1 MFSPAIHDLAAT
13 AVSNCS
19 VLRGANPFDIT
30 NFFIAFLVLVSPQ
43 VFTQHFKL
51 HQEPRF
57 NCTHLLGGPCAI
69 QETARKTGSLVFQTC
84 SITRGHSLW
93 TALAIALAL
102 ITSTRNL
109 SLARSLQRSLLA
121 TIRLNISRSFAL
133 ALHQSYEPRSPRTF
147 LMILRVSSLKS
158 WITLVTVSTSWLS
171 ILQDQPD
178 PFHSLSIAVKCHQ
191 VGVQVC
197 RITHA
202 CIF

>member
-1 MFSPAIHDLAAT
+1 MRSRKLPGKQVLWCFRLAVAT
-13 AVSNCS
+13 SS
-19 VLRGANPFDIT
+19 LRT
-30 NFFIAFLVLVSPQ
+30 FL
-43 VFTQHFKL
+43 
-51 HQEPRF
+51 R
-57 NCTHLLGGPCAI
+57 
-69 QETARKTGSLVFQTC
+69 
-84 SITRGHSLW
+84 ITRGHSLW
-93 TALAIALAL
+93 TALAIASAL

-147 LMILRVSSLKS
+147 LTILRVSSLKS

-197 RITHA
+197 RITHSVPILKNYG
-202 CIF
+202 CGIEFSMEQTKW